1 MTEDEIFEALRTVID
16 PELGVNIVDLGL
28 VYEVQITENR
38 LDIALTMTTPACPL
52 GDYLLSNAE
61 AVLRQRFPALQDL
74 NIELVFEPLWNP
86 MMMSWSA
93 RETLGW
99 M

>member
-1 MTEDEIFEALRTVID
+1 VTENDVFETLRAVID

-28 VYEVQITENR
+28 VYDVHFADSN
-38 LDIALTMTTPACPL
+38 LYIALTMTTPACPL
-52 GDYLLSNAE
+52 SEHLLSETE
-61 AVLRQRFPALQDL
+61 AVIQQRFPTLQDL
-74 NIELVFEPLWNP
+74 KIELVWEPLWNP
-86 MMMSWSA
+86 MMMSWTA

>member
-1 MTEDEIFEALRTVID
+1 MTEDEVFEALRTVID

>member
-1 MTEDEIFEALRTVID
+1 MTEDEVFGALRTVID

-28 VYEVQITENR
+28 VYDVQITGGS
-38 LDIALTMTTPACPL
+38 LDIAMTMTTPACPL

-61 AVLRQRFPALQDL
+61 AVLRQRFPALQAL
-74 NIELVFEPLWNP
+74 KIELVFEPLWNP

-99 M
+99 A

>member
-1 MTEDEIFEALRTVID
+1 MTEDEIFETLRTVID

-28 VYEVQITENR
+28 VYDVQFTEDS
-38 LDIALTMTTPACPL
+38 LSIALTMTTPACPL
-52 GDYLLSNAE
+52 SEYLLSQTE
-61 AVLRQRFPALQDL
+61 AVIRQRFPHLQDL
-74 NIELVFEPLWNP
+74 KIELVFEPLWNP

-99 M
+99 A

>member
-1 MTEDEIFEALRTVID
+1 MTEDDVFETLRMVID

-28 VYEVQITENR
+28 VYDARITDSSLN
-38 LDIALTMTTPACPL
+38 IALTMTTPACPL
-52 GDYLLSNAE
+52 SEYLLSQTE
-61 AVLRQRFPALQDL
+61 AVIRQRFPNLQSL
-74 NIELVFEPLWNP
+74 RIELVFEPLWNP